1 MEKKNNLKIF
11 SSQKNIEIQSICY
24 GLNLFLPTFL
34 LIISS
39 LFKEYILAAELGIL
53 IGVNIIFTQI
63 FSANCRSIIISNNNT
78 KDIYSFLIFRFII
91 SIFILCTNIIL
102 FYYYNFTYA
111 IVLILVVGLIL
122 IQWNCELILT
132 FYEIKNQ
139 NNNFY
144 QYLIISLFFC
154 ILVIINFITSSNLE
168 IILKLFNIFFLIFLF
183 IGILKIKKKI
193 FPVKKF
199 IIKVFKSP
207 AFFSSLTISVSNL
220 IWRIFIITFCGKIIA
235 GIYFASFAI
244 GSLPGTLF
252 NNSFGPSMI
261 KKNLKI
267 KNFKLFYILVCLIIF
282 LLFMFTYFNIDKIF
296 LENQITQ
303 LFGTSLS
310 LLGSIFM
317 VKGLYFRQYIIQKTS
332 FKSHVFKYD
341 IFYAMII
348 GLIVPFLFFLGGIR
362 FVIISF
368 LVSSLISFLMYRNL
382 FLKLNNKY

>member
-39 LFKEYILAAELGIL
+39 LFKGYILAAELGIL

-63 FSANCRSIIISNNNT
+63 FSANCRSIIISNNNI

-91 SIFILCTNIIL
+91 SILILFANIIL
-102 FYYYNFTYA
+102 FYCYSFTHTT
-111 IVLILVVGLIL
+111 ILILVVGLIL

-132 FYEIKNQ
+132 YYEIKNQ

-154 ILVIINFITSSNLE
+154 ISVIINFIISNDLVF
-168 IILKLFNIFFLIFLF
+168 ILKAFNILFLIFLL

-199 IIKVFKSP
+199 FVEVFKSP

-220 IWRIFIITFCGKIIA
+220 IWRVFIIMFCGKIIA

-267 KNFKLFYILVCLIIF
+267 KNLKLFYLFTYLVIF
-282 LLFMFTYFNIDKIF
+282 FFFVLCYFNIDKIF

-317 VKGLYFRQYIIQKTS
+317 IKGLYFRQYIIQKTS
-332 FKSHVFKYD
+332 FKSYVFKYD

-348 GLIVPFLFFLGGIR
+348 GLIVPLLFFFGGVKL
-362 FVIISF
+362 VIISF
-368 LVSSLISFLMYRNL
+368 LVSSLTSFFMYRNL